1 MKNLSK
7 IKKLGLIAS
16 TVLSVIVL
24 VCSVQ
29 GIIES
34 IQLGKIIPTVVI
46 NLIIIVLTLYYVFFG
61 YKKPHGDL
69 LRFIYFCFAA
79 YLAIH
84 AYLDNSIVGPG
95 IYKYKEIVFCC
106 VTFAALII
114 AYVSGRL
121 NKIEKNKKL
130 LILVGLLMFVDTVLH
145 IITMNNEH
153 LIITKCISYFN
164 PLIIHTALGFVYVIR
179 YEEHIDAGLEDKK

>member
-7 IKKLGLIAS
+7 INKLGLIAS

-34 IQLGKIIPTVVI
+34 IQLGKIIPPVVI

-84 AYLDNSIVGPG
+84 AYLDNSIVGPV
-95 IYKYKEIVFCC
+95 YKYKEIVFYC

-164 PLIIHTALGFVYVIR
+164 PLIIHTALGFVYAIR